1 MPRMRAGGN
10 PQIDPRLAAL
20 LDSVAFFPSVI
31 SIYTADVWTTETPSG
46 DLMETPELELAE
58 AVPLYQD
65 INVQIAP
72 IQRPGV
78 GEQRREIGV
87 LEESSHLIL
96 VPDVLEDVTPHMVAS
111 TAAGEVY
118 DLLTRDLDFIGRF
131 TRMEARMIVP
141 AAIRGQ

>member
-10 PQIDPRLAAL
+10 PHIDPRLADL
-20 LDSVAFFPSVI
+20 LDSVAFFPSQI
-31 SIYTADVWTTETPSG
+31 SIYESSVWTTETPSG
-46 DLMETPELELAE
+46 DLMETPELELEE
-58 AVPLYQD
+58 ATPLYVN

-78 GEQRREIGV
+78 GETRREIGV
-87 LEESSHLIL
+87 LEESSHLMI
-96 VPDVLEDVTPHMVAS
+96 VPQVLEDVTPHMVAS

-118 DLLTRDLDFIGRF
+118 DLLTRDIDFIGRF
-131 TRMEARMIVP
+131 TRMEARQVVP